1 MDNLVTMHPLQ
12 CFVNVFLILK
22 CLSQKKVKC
31 LRISLLFI
39 HYKSD
44 FHHVKFFCHRHNLF
58 HATDN
63 CLEMYTK

>member
-22 CLSQKKVKC
+22 CLSQKKVEW

-44 FHHVKFFCHRHNLF
+44 FHHAKFFS
-58 HATDN
+58 TDH